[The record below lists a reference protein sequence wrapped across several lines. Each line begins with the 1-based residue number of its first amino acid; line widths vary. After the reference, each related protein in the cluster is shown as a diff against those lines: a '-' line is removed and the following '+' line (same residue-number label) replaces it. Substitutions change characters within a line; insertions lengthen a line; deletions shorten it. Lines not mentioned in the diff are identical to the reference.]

1 MPMASA
7 APRGAAPGPAP
18 KQPCPAR
25 RGPEEGRHRA
35 PRAGGQPG
43 RGFQSSRHGAG
54 VRPGRSP
61 DLVEKPRRQG
71 FLKELSCPAAREGT
85 EETKP
90 AGAPRRPGLWSLRP
104 GQPAARCRAGAPRQ
118 PWGPSASPLHI
129 SRASRSQPRWPPSST
144 GERVRGRGAPGTS
157 KEGPWW
163 RVAGGDPERGRSQAG
178 EPTGLGSG
186 SQRGIGE
193 AREPRQAVVLLALGT
208 PQHTEARKRGPL
220 KCPLL
225 LLSGKRRDRVS
236 GSCVLL
242 PQ

>member
-1 MPMASA
+1 MASA

-144 GERVRGRGAPGTS
+144 GCGQTRSLAPS
-157 KEGPWW
+157 P
-163 RVAGGDPERGRSQAG
+163 RVAGLRMATPAAPAGPRTASPVQTRAPSARSSRA
-178 EPTGLGSG
+178 ECWAAAS
-186 SQRGIGE
+186 R
-193 AREPRQAVVLLALGT
+193 ARSPRW
-208 PQHTEARKRGPL
+208 
-220 KCPLL
+220 
-225 LLSGKRRDRVS
+225 S
-236 GSCVLL
+236 
-242 PQ
+242 